1 MRIARAAVF
10 LIVAAALPAVMP
22 AYAEPVLAADLP
34 HRKPG
39 LWEVKYSPG
48 ETIQYCIDAA
58 ADKVTLGIAGPLDP
72 DQCQNIDLQRFGYAL
87 TIDFACTIKGKPAT
101 AHTVVNGS
109 FDSAYMMTET
119 LQGEDVPH
127 GAMTMTIAGSW
138 LGPCAADQRP
148 GDIVKPALPNGRMLN
163 LLDMYKA
170 KSPML

>member
-1 MRIARAAVF
+1 MRVAMAAVF
-10 LIVAAALPAVMP
+10 LILAAALPAGMP
-22 AYAEPVLAADLP
+22 AWAEAVLAADLP

-39 LWEVKYSPG
+39 LWEVEYSPG
-48 ETIQYCIDAA
+48 ATIQYCINAA

-72 DQCQNIDLQRFGYAL
+72 DQCPNIDLQRFGDAL

-109 FDSAYMMTET
+109 FDSAYIMTEA
-119 LQGEDVPH
+119 LQGEDVPR
-127 GAMTMTIAGSW
+127 GAMTMTIAGTW

-148 GDIVKPALPNGRMLN
+148 GDIVKPAFANGGRLN
-163 LLDMYKA
+163 ILDMIKA